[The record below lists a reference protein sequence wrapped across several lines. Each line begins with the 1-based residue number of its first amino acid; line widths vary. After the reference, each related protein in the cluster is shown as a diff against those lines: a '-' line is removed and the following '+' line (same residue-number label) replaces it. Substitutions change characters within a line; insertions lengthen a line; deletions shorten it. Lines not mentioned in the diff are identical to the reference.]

1 MVKIDYD
8 VPITLASL
16 QVTDLKWP
24 TLISRTG
31 WAWPSSA
38 SAFVHQVYRLSPDKP
53 QKILLKKKL
62 SVLTKRKLDNL
73 DQTQKKTQTKQNQAI
88 GLKKKYLIIYQ
99 KYSHKKH
106 CSKQLK

>member
-31 WAWPSSA
+31 
-38 SAFVHQVYRLSPDKP
+38 
-53 QKILLKKKL
+53 
-62 SVLTKRKLDNL
+62 
-73 DQTQKKTQTKQNQAI
+73 
-88 GLKKKYLIIYQ
+88 
-99 KYSHKKH
+99 
-106 CSKQLK
+106 

>member
-73 DQTQKKTQTKQNQAI
+73 EQTQKKTSDKTKQSHK
-88 GLKKKYLIIYQ
+88 LKKYLIIYQ
-99 KYSHKKH
+99 KYSYRKTF
-106 CSKQLK
+106 